1 MRIFPTNKSYL
12 KHLWVFPLPLVMGE
26 NPEAVAE
33 SRGDEAPLS
42 RGDEAPLPPG
52 PKLPIESLWSRSPP
66 LPVGASR
73 GGPRNPLQPRRR
85 GTRGGLPLLKRPQK
99 MVVTPSPPPSRRLTD
114 LLARRMYGLS
124 GGRNPSPLLL
134 PQRKSL
140 QQPPKQIQNRG
151 M

>member
-1 MRIFPTNKSYL
+1 MKKQPKNNH
-12 KHLWVFPLPLVMGE
+12 KHLRMLPLPLAMGE

-42 RGDEAPLPPG
+42 RGDEAPLLPG

-85 GTRGGLPLLKRPQK
+85 GTRGGLPLPKRPQK

-114 LLARRMYGLS
+114 LLAQRMYGLS
-124 GGRNPSPLLL
+124 GRRNLSPLLL
-134 PQRKSL
+134 PQRKNL
-140 QQPPKQIQNRG
+140 QQPPNQLRNPGR
-151 M
+151 